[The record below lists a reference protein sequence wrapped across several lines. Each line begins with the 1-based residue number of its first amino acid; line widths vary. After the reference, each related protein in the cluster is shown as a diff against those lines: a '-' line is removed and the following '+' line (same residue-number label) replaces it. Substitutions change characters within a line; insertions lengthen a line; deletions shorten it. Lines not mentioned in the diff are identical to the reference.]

1 MKEKH
6 YQLAIVGGGI
16 SGAALMYE
24 AARYTDV
31 QSIVLIE
38 KYEGLATLNSKATAN
53 SQTIH
58 CGDIE
63 TNYTLEKAR
72 KVKPTADMIAKYGLQ
87 YGYQGKYMFD
97 GQKMAIGVGD
107 VEVDFIKNRYEEF
120 KELYPYLEFFDKETL
135 KEIEPKLI
143 YDANGNERSENVV
156 GMGIRSGIYTTV
168 DYGALTTTF
177 VENAKATGKECDVYL
192 NSEVNSINKT
202 GDRFYIGAKNGL
214 ALSAD
219 FVVVDAGAHSLYLA
233 HKMGYG
239 KEFGC
244 LPIAGSFYLTK
255 QKLLNGKVYMVQNP
269 KLPFAALHGDP
280 DIVADGCTRFGPTAL
295 PLPKLERFHGHC
307 KSFGDFC
314 KTLNFGRD
322 TAKIFCDLLKDDD
335 VRNYVFRNYVFEV
348 PYMNKKLFV
357 KDARKIVPSLKESDI
372 YYAKGFGGVRP
383 QVLNKKEQ
391 KLMLGEASINTGK
404 GIIFNMTP
412 SPGATSCMG
421 NALRD
426 VKEMCAYLNLK
437 FDEELFN
444 KELM

>member
-244 LPIAGSFYLTK
+244 NKLSVGNRKRKHGLKRTSFL
-255 QKLLNGKVYMVQNP
+255 
-269 KLPFAALHGDP
+269 F
-280 DIVADGCTRFGPTAL
+280 TRSGIYC
-295 PLPKLERFHGHC
+295 GI
-307 KSFGDFC
+307 KS
-314 KTLNFGRD
+314 
-322 TAKIFCDLLKDDD
+322 
-335 VRNYVFRNYVFEV
+335 
-348 PYMNKKLFV
+348 
-357 KDARKIVPSLKESDI
+357 SH
-372 YYAKGFGGVRP
+372 
-383 QVLNKKEQ
+383 
-391 KLMLGEASINTGK
+391 
-404 GIIFNMTP
+404 
-412 SPGATSCMG
+412 
-421 NALRD
+421 
-426 VKEMCAYLNLK
+426 
-437 FDEELFN
+437 
-444 KELM
+444 